1 MKLRAL
7 ESNRT
12 KKRRQN
18 WDKTHNMK
26 RKQNQRCNENTL
38 QPEVL
43 MKRTKLT
50 RQSPEPAGPR
60 SGRVQTVLE
69 PSDLKPES
77 ERWEVDSGFSSEA
90 SPPSSG
96 RSSPSPCPTLVVA
109 LDCEMVGT
117 GPKGCQSELARCSI
131 LDYHG
136 NVLYDK
142 YIRPSR
148 PVTDYRTRWSGI
160 RRRHLTKATPFE
172 QARDE
177 VLSLLKGKV
186 VVGHAVYNDFE
197 ALDIVHPCDMVRDTG
212 TTRLLSRLAGF
223 PRGHCPS
230 LRVLTNKLLNRRIQ
244 VGRRGHCSVQDAR
257 AALDL
262 YKLVE
267 GEWEQEMQL
276 TLHDDARPLPSFAAS
291 DHYMHDEYWPR
302 DLTDESG
309 QTVNTSGVFNVN

>member
-1 MKLRAL
+1 
-7 ESNRT
+7 
-12 KKRRQN
+12 
-18 WDKTHNMK
+18 MK
-26 RKQNQRCNENTL
+26 RKRNQHCNGKTL

-43 MKRTKLT
+43 IKRTKLI
-50 RQSPEPAGPR
+50 RQSPEQAGPG
-60 SGRVQTVLE
+60 SGGAPPQ
-69 PSDLKPES
+69 PSDPGPNPGPES
-77 ERWEVDSGFSSEA
+77 DRWEADSGFSSEA

-117 GPKGCQSELARCSI
+117 GPNGCHSELARCSV

-142 YIRPSR
+142 YVRPSR
-148 PVTDYRTRWSGI
+148 RVTDYRTRWSGI
-160 RRRHLTKATPFE
+160 RRHHLINATPFD

-197 ALDIVHPCDMVRDTG
+197 ALDIVHPCHMVRDTS

-223 PRGHCPS
+223 PRGHRPS
-230 LRVLTNKLLNRRIQ
+230 LRVLANKLLNRCIQ
-244 VGRRGHCSVQDAR
+244 VSRRGHCSVQDAR
-257 AALDL
+257 ATLDL

-276 TLHDDARPLPSFAAS
+276 ALRDGAEPVPSFASS
-291 DHYMHDEYWPR
+291 DHYMHDEYWPC
-302 DLTDESG
+302 DLTDQSESRL
-309 QTVNTSGVFNVN
+309 